1 MLNKKF
7 KKILA
12 GLTLAVLSM
21 NIIACGSTATERTS
35 NVQKVM
41 ESQIAAENKSVNP
54 NTKRQVANGSQLIGN
69 GSNLQAPVSN
79 KNVTVD
85 LTSLSSTVADGILIR
100 WQNEKEF
107 YRGAVMK
114 IKGEYYYS
122 ISKETGKK
130 YNFCVFSS
138 SCCPNGLEFVLAD
151 SSKYPKEKETLI
163 TVVGEFNYYEEDGEI
178 YYTLTNAQIV

>member
-1 MLNKKF
+1 MLNKKS

-12 GLTLAVLSM
+12 GATLTVLSI
-21 NIIACGSTATERTS
+21 NLIACGSTATERTS
-35 NVQKVM
+35 NVKKVM
-41 ESQIAAENKSVNP
+41 ESQIAAENKTSNQ
-54 NTKRQVANGSQLIGN
+54 KRQVSNGSQLIGN
-69 GSNLQAPVSN
+69 GSSLQAPASE

-114 IKGEYYYS
+114 IKGEYYYM

-130 YNFCVFSS
+130 YNLCVFSS
-138 SCCPNGLEFVLAD
+138 SCCPNGLEFELAD

-163 TVVGEFNYYEEDGEI
+163 TVVGEFNYYEEDGET
-178 YYTLTNAQIV
+178 YYILTNAQIV